1 MASKKPGLLANVQ
14 RIAAGKPA
22 PPVSGEQQ
30 PSISY
35 PLSTRAEE
43 SELPEQA
50 AMLSDRLQTIAR
62 QYLGARRRS
71 GEALLEAARWLSEAR
86 AEAQHGEWQQ
96 FLEATGTSD
105 DAAERLL
112 HIHSQAMQNPQ
123 FADSVRRNWIS
134 QSVAALLARPST
146 PPEVVGEFL
155 ESSTQPSVA
164 EVQQKLRTTRRA
176 TASRN
181 VEAAQNPQ
189 IADFGR
195 EAAAQNP
202 QIADFEG
209 GPAQVQNPQFA
220 DFEGELA
227 QVQNPQFADFGRETA
242 EFLVAEHPVQM
253 LQRAA
258 ALLAAVASA
267 SATISDR
274 AAAEQ
279 SMKEIEWATAT
290 IREAL
295 ARGKNDAA

>member
-189 IADFGR
+189 IADF
-195 EAAAQNP
+195 
-202 QIADFEG
+202 EG